1 MTNEEL
7 RKYFISRGMWSDQ
20 SESRFRQPYDGLL
33 GMVPEWFPE
42 ENKMD
47 FWVVRENLLNF
58 EGEYTLDK
66 LREFINTLC
75 RIQQAEESGYYPLPK
90 EIRSH
95 ITKLTHYQ
103 FCTELEDI
111 EVGLN
116 NLGGKDAVKINKL
129 NRGIDKS
136 RENRNIV
143 KERNKNKF
151 LQDCLKIKYQYPRW
165 KLGAVRKKV
174 AEINGCS
181 LRTVERHTP
190 NLDVYLKKHI

>member
-20 SESRFRQPYDGLL
+20 SESRFRLPYDGLL

-42 ENKMD
+42 QYKMD

-75 RIQQAEESGYYPLPK
+75 RIQQAGESGYYPLPK
-90 EIRSH
+90 KIISH
-95 ITKLTHYQ
+95 ITTLTHYQ
-103 FCTELEDI
+103 FCAELEDI

-116 NLGGKDAVKINKL
+116 ILGGKDAVIIYNL

-136 RENRNIV
+136 RESRNIV

-151 LQDCLKIKYQYPRW
+151 LQDCLEIKQQYPGW
-165 KLGAVRKKV
+165 KLGAVREIV
-174 AEINGCS
+174 AKINGCS

-190 NLDVYLKKHI
+190 NLDIYLEKHI

>member
-20 SESRFRQPYDGLL
+20 RESRFRQPYDGLL

-58 EGEYTLDK
+58 ECEYTLDK

-75 RIQQAEESGYYPLPK
+75 RMGQAGESGYYPVPK
-90 EIRSH
+90 EIISD

-103 FCTELEDI
+103 FCAELEDI

-116 NLGGKDAVKINKL
+116 NLGGKDAVKIYNL
-129 NRGIDKS
+129 NRGVDKS

-143 KERNKNKF
+143 KERNKKKF
-151 LQDCLKIKYQYPRW
+151 LQDCLKIKQQYPRW

-190 NLDVYLKKHI
+190 SLDVYLKKYI